1 MVRVNDT
8 VQLNAKVYDGAG
20 YMVPEERV
28 EILGW
33 EKTDENNYN
42 YEIDYVTGLFTAKN
56 VTGNYSIRIYI
67 KIFDSNILI
76 RNSNIKILKLPD

>member
-28 EILGW
+28 EILRW
-33 EKTDENNYN
+33 EGINDNLKIDSTGKLIVYNNIQ
-42 YEIDYVTGLFTAKN
+42 EPK
-56 VTGNYSIRIYI
+56 IRIKY
-67 KIFDSNILI
+67 KIFNTILDSLDL
-76 RNSNIKILKLPD
+76 NIKAFTQ